1 MLKSTV
7 LSTTPAVGAVK
18 VNRAQKGA
26 QWRTLVGLAMASA
39 VVIGATLVYATAQRD
54 IQAAHRWI
62 DAARSQVAN
71 TPCGPIEY
79 VIRGQGQPLL
89 MLHGTSGGLMQGIL
103 IAERLGESFEY
114 IIPSRFGYMG
124 TPLPADASPTAQ
136 AAAHVCLL
144 DALGVNRAAV
154 WAGSA
159 GALSALELAANHPE
173 RVSKLV
179 LMSPAT
185 WSPEM
190 ETNTQPVAP
199 VMALFIKNVIL
210 KSDMAFWLMSKV
222 ARAPLMGFLGIP
234 PGLEERMTPKD
245 RVFVD
250 QIVRTLLTVSR

>member
-1 MLKSTV
+1 MLAARSTAQTEMCGGVTKREEHIMLKSTV
-7 LSTTPAVGAVK
+7 LPTTPAVGAAK
-18 VNRAQKGA
+18 IKTAQKGA

-103 IAERLGESFEY
+103 IAERLGEGFQY

-136 AAAHVCLL
+136 AEAHVCLL
-144 DALGVNRAAV
+144 DALGVDRAAV

-159 GALSALELAANHPE
+159 GSLSALE
-173 RVSKLV
+173 
-179 LMSPAT
+179 
-185 WSPEM
+185 
-190 ETNTQPVAP
+190 
-199 VMALFIKNVIL
+199 
-210 KSDMAFWLMSKV
+210 
-222 ARAPLMGFLGIP
+222 
-234 PGLEERMTPKD
+234 
-245 RVFVD
+245 
-250 QIVRTLLTVSR
+250 